1 MNKWDGMTFQKTTLK
16 DVARAL
22 GLSEQTVSNVIN
34 GKPVVRDDTK
44 QRVLEACAR
53 MGYRANAL
61 ARSLKTSQSSLI
73 ALVMPS
79 ITNSKYPE
87 IAQTVAIVAAQKGF
101 SIIVA
106 VSDRSAEREAQLVNQ
121 MLDHQV
127 AGILLSTADNA
138 GVAQQAAGRSGVP
151 CIEIMNR
158 GPRAAQDFVGAD
170 NRAGARLAVEHLI
183 GLGHRR
189 IAHVRG
195 LPIFTGTERAHGY
208 AEALNANGISVD
220 PALTESGDYTREG
233 ASAAIGALLTRA
245 PDITAV
251 FCSSDLMAYGVLDA
265 AASLGRR
272 VPDTLSVVGFDDM
285 AFSSLDPIRLTSV
298 AYDSFALAS
307 LAMQRLTDCVTNRSV
322 MATPH
327 IDIVPC
333 SLVIRGSAVPW
344 VRPS

>member
-1 MNKWDGMTFQKTTLK
+1 MSFQKTTLK

-34 GKPVVRDDTK
+34 GKPVVREDTK
-44 QRVLEACAR
+44 QRVLEACER

-79 ITNSKYPE
+79 MTNSKYPE
-87 IAQTVAIVAAQKGF
+87 IAQTVTMVAAQKGF

-106 VSDRSAEREAQLVNQ
+106 VSDRNAEREAQLVNQ

-138 GVAQQAAGRSGVP
+138 GVAQQTAGRFGVP

-158 GPRAAQDFVGAD
+158 GPRATQDFVGAD
-170 NRAGARLAVEHLI
+170 NRNGARLAIEYLI

-189 IAHVRG
+189 IGHVRG
-195 LPIFTGTERAHGY
+195 LPISTGNERAEGY
-208 AEALNANGISVD
+208 AEALEAHGIPLD
-220 PALTESGDYTREG
+220 PALTASGDYTREG
-233 ASAAIGALLTRA
+233 ASAAIRVLLARA

-265 AASLGRR
+265 ASGLGRR
-272 VPDTLSVVGFDDM
+272 VPETLSVVGFDNM
-285 AFSSLDPIRLTSV
+285 TFSSLDPIRLTSV
-298 AYDSFALAS
+298 NYDSFALAS
-307 LAMQRLTDCVTNRSV
+307 RAVQRLTDCVADRSV
-322 MATPH
+322 MSTPH
-327 IDIVPC
+327 VEIVPC
-333 SLVIRGSAVPW
+333 SLVVRGSAMQLGG
-344 VRPS
+344 RQ